1 MEYYEYFGKRYRW
14 GRVWKNHKVILD
26 EMVKYI
32 YLVIKEQVIGA
43 INEDDMKSHGYYI
56 LKLLS
61 LNYK

>member
-1 MEYYEYFGKRYRW
+1 MSILENVIDEDEFE
-14 GRVWKNHKVILD
+14 KNHKVILD

>member
-1 MEYYEYFGKRYRW
+1 MSILENVIYEDEFE
-14 GRVWKNHKVILD
+14 KNHKVILD